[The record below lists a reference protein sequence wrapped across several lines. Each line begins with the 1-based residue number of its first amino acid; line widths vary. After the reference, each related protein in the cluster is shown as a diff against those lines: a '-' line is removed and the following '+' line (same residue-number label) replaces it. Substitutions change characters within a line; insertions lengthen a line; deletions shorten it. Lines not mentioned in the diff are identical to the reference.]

1 MGLQQG
7 DLIDLVLPVF
17 EVDSFKSK
25 MGDDEDIVV
34 ASFSLKEQ
42 NAANDL
48 VDFIEKSYN
57 FVLDADST
65 VSELDQGTYKV
76 FVEIER
82 NRKINDNI
90 MEMLYGIGKLSKMES
105 FKFRY
110 HKDFTSREANIDNL
124 QEMVPIDANTY
135 VLTQNPISENAE
147 KFFSK
152 TPIETLEFI
161 NETIFIKKPFAD
173 IIHMEIIDFDTNDKI
188 MENINETFDV
198 NAFPEILFLTKYLGE
213 YSISKYGD
221 KLLLESNGSTLVVK
235 RT

>member
-1 MGLQQG
+1 M
-7 DLIDLVLPVF
+7 
-17 EVDSFKSK
+17 
-25 MGDDEDIVV
+25 
-34 ASFSLKEQ
+34 
-42 NAANDL
+42 
-48 VDFIEKSYN
+48 Y
-57 FVLDADST
+57 
-65 VSELDQGTYKV
+65 

-82 NRKINDNI
+82 NRKVNDNI

-135 VLTQNPISENAE
+135 VLTKNPISENAE

-173 IIHMEIIDFDTNDKI
+173 VIHMQIIDFDTNDKI

-198 NAFPEILFLTKYLGE
+198 NAFPEILFCPTGGINQNNAHEWLSLKNVICVGGSWIIPPESRDYKEITKRALLA
-213 YSISKYGD
+213 SSLSK
-221 KLLLESNGSTLVVK
+221 
-235 RT
+235 

>member
-7 DLIDLVLPVF
+7 DLTDLVLPVF

-34 ASFSLKEQ
+34 VSFSLKEQ

-110 HKDFTSREANIDNL
+110 HKNFKSHDANIDKL
-124 QEMVPIDANTY
+124 HEIVPIDATTY
-135 VLTQNPISENAE
+135 TLAVTENADT
-147 KFFSK
+147 FFGK
-152 TPIETLEFI
+152 TPAKIEFFGENFIIKKEYADPIGFKIKDFGKTNYI
-161 NETIFIKKPFAD
+161 NENIKEK
-173 IIHMEIIDFDTNDKI
+173 INVNDYA
-188 MENINETFDV
+188 EL
-198 NAFPEILFLTKYLGE
+198 LFYTKYLGDYNITKFGNNTLTFE
-213 YSISKYGD
+213 NKGY
-221 KLLLESNGSTLVVK
+221 TLVVE
-235 RT
+235 RM